1 MAHGRDTSPKIY
13 GAVAEF
19 DSGEALIEAARAA
32 REEGYRDLDGYSP
45 IPVHGFTDVIGFEDN
60 KLGWAVLGAG
70 LSGACLGLGLQWWVS
85 EFAYKHNVG
94 GKPFFSW
101 PMFIPVTFECTILLS
116 ALTAAG
122 AMIAFNGLPKPHHP
136 LFNAEMMQRA
146 SSDRF
151 ILCVEATDPNFE
163 EAKVTDFLQTLN
175 PLSVETVWT
184 SEGY

>member
-1 MAHGRDTSPKIY
+1 MSHGRDTSPKPY
-13 GAVAEF
+13 GVVAEF
-19 DSGEALIEAARAA
+19 GSGDALIAAARAA
-32 REEGYRDLDGYSP
+32 REEGYRDMDGYSP
-45 IPVHGFTDVIGFEDN
+45 IPVHGFIEEIGWKDD
-60 KLGWAVLGAG
+60 KLSWAVLGAG
-70 LSGACLGLGLQWWVS
+70 FTGALAGLGLQWWVS

-122 AMIAFNGLPKPHHP
+122 AMLAFNGLPKPHHP
-136 LFNAEMMQRA
+136 IFNAEAMSRA

-151 ILCVEATDPNFE
+151 VLCVEATDPNFDE
-163 EAKVTDFLQTLN
+163 DKVVAFLNTLN
-175 PLSVETVWT
+175 PLSVEAVWT